1 MKRILQLII
10 AAALLSPLVF
20 GEVRTFTWTAPTEYE
35 DGTFLDNIEIKE
47 YQLHCNSGL
56 DVIISNDPPTNTWV
70 SLDTDFPPGFYTCWM
85 HTVTLDDE
93 HSEDSNNKEFV
104 VQLPMQFE
112 VRPKKKG
119 SGCS

>member
-1 MKRILQLII
+1 MKRTFQLIV
-10 AAALLSPLVF
+10 AATLLAPLILVF
-20 GEVRTFTWTAPTEYE
+20 GDVKTFTWIPPTEYE
-35 DGTFLDNIEIKE
+35 DGSPLDNADIKE

-56 DVIISNDPPTNTWV
+56 DVIISNDPSTNTWI
-70 SLDTDFPPGFYTCWM
+70 SQDTDFPPGFYTCWM
-85 HTVTLDDE
+85 HTITLSDL

-104 VQLPMQFE
+104 VQMQFE